1 MSVFGQRSRWVI
13 AIIGVVAIGL
23 TAWFTRTGL
32 ANSST
37 PAYETIAASRGDLE
51 VTISAAGT
59 LTPKE
64 TVEVGAQV
72 SGQLQELFVEAGDE
86 VEKGQLL
93 AQIDATIA
101 ENTVEAQRAQL
112 DALQASRRQQLA
124 SLKLARADAERAA
137 MLWEADAIAK
147 ADYEA
152 AQAEL
157 EIAEGQLE
165 SINAQ
170 IAQQTSSLKADEA
183 NLEYTKIYAPISGTV
198 VSLDASEGQTLNANQ
213 TAPLIMTLADLT
225 VMTVEADVSEADVLR
240 VHKGQEAW
248 FTTLGDSE
256 REWETSVRQILPTP
270 EVVNDVVL
278 YKALLDI
285 ANPDGIL
292 RSDMT
297 AQVFFLLGRADDAI
311 IVPVAALQSRPARPE
326 NAGNRPANRPQG
338 ANGEPGMREGRQGG
352 RGEAFRAAR
361 EQYPD
366 AEVGMVLKLNEA
378 GEAVPQPVLIG
389 LQTRSSAEIVYGLSE
404 GDEVVTGQ
412 VSMKPRQSSN
422 RAQNGGR
429 PPFGPPPA

>member
-13 AIIGVVAIGL
+13 AIIGVAAIGL
-23 TAWFTRTGL
+23 TAWFTRAGL

-311 IVPVAALQSRPARPE
+311 IVPVAALQSRPARPDS
-326 NAGNRPANRPQG
+326 ATDRQANRPDGDAATPG
-338 ANGEPGMREGRQGG
+338 ARPNG
-352 RGEAFRAAR
+352 RGDALRAAR

-366 AEVGMVLKLNEA
+366 AEMGMVLKLNET

-389 LQTRSSAEIVYGLSE
+389 LQTRSSAEILFGLSE

-412 VSMKPRQSSN
+412 VALKPRQSSN

>member
-256 REWETSVRQILPTP
+256 REWVTSVRQILPTP

-311 IVPVAALQSRPARPE
+311 IVPVAALQSRPARPDS
-326 NAGNRPANRPQG
+326 ATDRPANPPDGGAATPGARP
-338 ANGEPGMREGRQGG
+338 NG
-352 RGEAFRAAR
+352 RGDALRAAR

-366 AEVGMVLKLNEA
+366 AEMGMVLKLNET

-389 LQTRSSAEIVYGLSE
+389 LQTRSSAEILFGLSE

-412 VSMKPRQSSN
+412 VTLKPRQSSN

>member
-311 IVPVAALQSRPARPE
+311 IVPVAALQSRPARPDS
-326 NAGNRPANRPQG
+326 ATDRPANRPDGDAATPG
-338 ANGEPGMREGRQGG
+338 ARPNG
-352 RGEAFRAAR
+352 RGDALRAAR
-361 EQYPD
+361 EEYPD
-366 AEVGMVLKLNEA
+366 AEMGMVLKLNEA

-389 LQTRSSAEIVYGLSE
+389 LQTRSSAEILFGLSE

-412 VSMKPRQSSN
+412 VTLKPRQSSN